1 MFVWSFIKKKKC
13 KKPRTCLI
21 NARLVSINGCE
32 KYCWRVHWYGKRF
45 LSVCQVLNVLEL
57 RPCIQLMLQCSFIK
71 MHEYIISGLDIAC
84 FICILFIDIFFLYL
98 YVAYFFLWGVY
109 TRWIKQVKQ
118 QVYCREFHSLATGWR
133 ARQWSR
139 SRQNKNRRTRSLL
152 ICLHAKLAAGL
163 PFYRLSPFIDIVSV
177 FFIRLSFCIAHLVS
191 AVVSRWRCLLKK
203 GERGRGW
210 FMNHAWSA
218 ISPCSCLRRH
228 HVCLC

>member
-1 MFVWSFIKKKKC
+1 MWEILLTCSLVRKTIPVRLPSSKRSRTSPVYTIDVAMFFHKNAWIYYIWSWY
-13 KKPRTCLI
+13 CLLYMYTI
-21 NARLVSINGCE
+21 
-32 KYCWRVHWYGKRF
+32 YWY
-45 LSVCQVLNVLEL
+45 
-57 RPCIQLMLQCSFIK
+57 
-71 MHEYIISGLDIAC
+71 
-84 FICILFIDIFFLYL
+84 FFLYL

-118 QVYCREFHSLATGWR
+118 QVYCREFHWLATGWR

-139 SRQNKNRRTRSLL
+139 SRQNKKRRTRSLL